1 MAALNPFEIFGLAP
15 KFDLDEDQLQK
26 KYLEVQRKVHP
37 DRFASASD
45 AEKRVA
51 EQWAALINDA
61 YHKLNDPVERGKL
74 LCSMKGVVVDGERS
88 GTLDETFLFDQLEPR
103 ESTADAIAPA
113 DSSELDRL
121 KKEIESERQDLIRR
135 VKEALDDKSDAAL
148 AAEEIKKIMFLNR
161 QLQDFS

>member
-1 MAALNPFEIFGLAP
+1 MVALNPFEIFGLVP
-15 KFDLDEDQLQK
+15 KFELDEDQLQK

-74 LCSMKGVVVDGERS
+74 LCSMKGLS
-88 GTLDETFLFDQLEPR
+88 
-103 ESTADAIAPA
+103 
-113 DSSELDRL
+113 
-121 KKEIESERQDLIRR
+121 LIH
-135 VKEALDDKSDAAL
+135 
-148 AAEEIKKIMFLNR
+148 I
-161 QLQDFS
+161 

>member
-74 LCSMKGVVVDGERS
+74 LCSMKGVVMELSSLISSSAGRRS
-88 GTLDETFLFDQLEPR
+88 QMRKRPLTVQSWIGLKRKLSPR
-103 ESTADAIAPA
+103 GRI
-113 DSSELDRL
+113 
-121 KKEIESERQDLIRR
+121 
-135 VKEALDDKSDAAL
+135 
-148 AAEEIKKIMFLNR
+148 
-161 QLQDFS
+161 